1 MKPKIYNLLSL
12 AVEEGVR
19 AGYRRAYKHDDNPLE
34 SMVIN
39 TLHHEVM
46 VAISDYF
53 EFDEP

>member
-19 AGYRRAYKHDDNPLE
+19 AGYRRAHKHDDNPLE
-34 SMVIN
+34 SMIIN
-39 TLHHEVM
+39 TLHNEIM

-53 EFDEP
+53 DFDET